1 MSGAGAAIF
10 KVGTFCLHFLAQS
23 TKSPLFPINVGQLR
37 KRKRVLCWSIYIIV
51 YALNILQKKFW
62 LLLPRVYILHRQL
75 EPPIFMQDNEEV
87 CFEKYS
93 T

>member
-37 KRKRVLCWSIYIIV
+37 KRKRVLCWSIYIIGLGP
-51 YALNILQKKFW
+51 ALFAGGGRLATRTRCVRSFH
-62 LLLPRVYILHRQL
+62 RAHRFDECLH
-75 EPPIFMQDNEEV
+75 I
-87 CFEKYS
+87 
-93 T
+93 